1 MSNFINDS
9 GQIKI
14 MIDVKC
20 VANVV
25 SSKYLAVLFA
35 VSYMYHRLSIQR
47 LISIVFGYNT
57 LSTRQQTLATQE

>member
-14 MIDVKC
+14 MTDVKC

-25 SSKYLAVLFA
+25 SSNYLAVLFS
-35 VSYMYHRLSIQR
+35 VSYTTDYQYKDLYLLSLVI
-47 LISIVFGYNT
+47 IHY
-57 LSTRQQTLATQE
+57 QQGNRTLATHE

>member
-9 GQIKI
+9 GQITI

-20 VANVV
+20 DANVV

-35 VSYMYHRLSIQR
+35 VSYTTDYQYKDLYLLSLVI
-47 LISIVFGYNT
+47 IHY
-57 LSTRQQTLATQE
+57 QQGNRTLATQE